1 MKYSKSTFVF
11 TPEFGARLRLLRE
24 RRNLSLRD
32 LALLM
37 DRHQPGSFNLLAK
50 LERGDLKH
58 PSINLL
64 VDFLRACGAKVKD
77 VADLLDAYLSQSPVL
92 TQKGDAAI
100 AELLKSLPKGEQRAM
115 LRWEK
120 ATAEK
125 REENAAAGPE
135 KKVAAQPEKKK
146 PRVETDRQRVFRVI
160 WSFIHANWNE
170 VFEQKLYQA
179 MLGLANDVP
188 RSERK
193 CACGHA
199 RRFFG
204 ILTRYYK
211 HEKRRESALARVER
225 RAKEDGFSENV
236 IAALLKAAT
245 DAHLELERS
254 GRLDWQPT
262 EEEIVK
268 MAVYPPKVLKAET
281 RLEADSASPVTAY
294 NKAFGLVKAMVVQ
307 AVVARLDELRLAH
320 HDGKD
325 RYINWVDALLPLALE
340 YGTDSPEWKARV
352 YADVSK
358 SRDPALTRQVAAIIV
373 KTFNQWKV
381 KLPPKPTAVPNPEVE
396 SHEAHET
403 E

>member
-1 MKYSKSTFVF
+1 MKYTKTTFVF
-11 TPEFGARLRLLRE
+11 TSEFGARLRQLRK

-92 TQKGDAAI
+92 TQKGDAAV
-100 AELLKSLPKGEQRAM
+100 AELLKSLPKSEQRAM

-120 ATAEK
+120 ATAVA
-125 REENAAAGPE
+125 REEKAAAEPE
-135 KKVAAQPEKKK
+135 KKAAAQPERKK
-146 PRVETDRQRVFRVI
+146 PRVETAQQRVFRVI

-170 VFEQKLYQA
+170 LFEQKLYEA
-179 MLGLANDVP
+179 MRGLKNEVP

-193 CACGHA
+193 YACNHA

-211 HEKRRESALARVER
+211 NEKRRRGALERVKR
-225 RAKEDGFSENV
+225 RAKEDGFSEQTM
-236 IAALLKAAT
+236 AALLKAAT
-245 DAHLELERS
+245 DAHFELEQS

-262 EEEIVK
+262 EEEIIK
-268 MAVYPPKVLKAET
+268 QRGHAPKVEKAET
-281 RLEADSASPVTAY
+281 RLEMDEIAPGVEY
-294 NKAFGLVKAMVVQ
+294 NKALAQVGMAALL
-307 AVVARLDELRLAH
+307 AVDLRLDELKLDWYYVKQHYYAWIDRLIPIADEH
-320 HDGKD
+320 
-325 RYINWVDALLPLALE
+325 
-340 YGTDSPEWKARV
+340 GTDSQEWQAEVDATAPKMH
-352 YADVSK
+352 
-358 SRDPALTRQVAAIIV
+358 DPALARETAAIV
-373 KTFNQWKV
+373 AKTFNQWKV
-381 KLPPKPTAVPNPEVE
+381 KLPPKPA
-396 SHEAHET
+396 AG
-403 E
+403 

>member
-1 MKYSKSTFVF
+1 MKYTKTTFVF
-11 TPEFGARLRLLRE
+11 TSEFGARLRQLRK

-64 VDFLRACGAKVKD
+64 ADFLRACGAKVKD
-77 VADLLDAYLSQSPVL
+77 VADLLDGYLSQPPVL
-92 TQKGDAAI
+92 TQKGDAAV
-100 AELLKSLPKGEQRAM
+100 AGLLKSLPKFEQRAM

-125 REENAAAGPE
+125 REERAAAEP
-135 KKVAAQPEKKK
+135 PKKK
-146 PRVETDRQRVFRVI
+146 PRVETDRQRVFRII

-170 VFEQKLYQA
+170 LFEQKLYET
-179 MLGLANDVP
+179 MRGLANDVP

-193 CACGHA
+193 YACGHA
-199 RRFFG
+199 RRFFS

-211 HEKRRESALARVER
+211 HEARRQGALARVER
-225 RAKEDGFSENV
+225 RAKEDGFSDQTM
-236 IAALLKAAT
+236 AALLKAAT
-245 DAHLELERS
+245 EAHLELKDS

-262 EEEIVK
+262 QEEIIK
-268 MAVYPPKVLKAET
+268 QRGHAPKVEKAET
-281 RLEADSASPVTAY
+281 RLEMDTVSQVTAQ
-294 NKAFGLVKAMVVQ
+294 NEAFGLVRAMVVL

-320 HDGKD
+320 HQGKD
-325 RYINWVDALLPLALE
+325 RYINWVDALLPVAVE

-352 YADVSK
+352 NADASK

-381 KLPPKPTAVPNPEVE
+381 KLPPKPAEVRKPG
-396 SHEAHET
+396 
-403 E
+403 

>member
-1 MKYSKSTFVF
+1 MKYTKTTFVF
-11 TPEFGARLRLLRE
+11 TPEFGARLRQLRK

-92 TQKGDAAI
+92 TQKGDAAV
-100 AELLKSLPKGEQRAM
+100 AELLKSLPKSEQRAM

-120 ATAEK
+120 ATAVA
-125 REENAAAGPE
+125 REEKAAAEPE
-135 KKVAAQPEKKK
+135 KKAAAQPERKK
-146 PRVETDRQRVFRVI
+146 PRVETAQQRVFRVI

-170 VFEQKLYQA
+170 LFEQKLYEA
-179 MLGLANDVP
+179 MRGLKNEVP

-193 CACGHA
+193 YACNHA

-211 HEKRRESALARVER
+211 NEKRRRGALERVKR
-225 RAKEDGFSENV
+225 RAKEDGFSEQTM
-236 IAALLKAAT
+236 AALLKAAT
-245 DAHLELERS
+245 DAHFELEQS

-262 EEEIVK
+262 EEEIIK
-268 MAVYPPKVLKAET
+268 QRGHAPKVEKAET
-281 RLEADSASPVTAY
+281 RLEMDEIAPGVEY
-294 NKAFGLVKAMVVQ
+294 NKALAQVGMAALL
-307 AVVARLDELRLAH
+307 AVDLRLDELKLDWYYVKQHYYAWIDRLIPIADEH
-320 HDGKD
+320 
-325 RYINWVDALLPLALE
+325 
-340 YGTDSPEWKARV
+340 GTDSAEWQAEVDATAPKMH
-352 YADVSK
+352 
-358 SRDPALTRQVAAIIV
+358 DPALAREAAAIV
-373 KTFNQWKV
+373 AKTFNQWKV
-381 KLPPKPTAVPNPEVE
+381 KLPPKPA
-396 SHEAHET
+396 
-403 E
+403 